1 MNSLDLFE
9 QENIANYKSSKMRPV
24 SDLIANLL
32 INEAVLEESAIPLV
46 TDILKDELGSEAA
59 KCVAV
64 KITEQVSDN
73 QYKALATLDN
83 GNDIKIMIEDCDDMV
98 RVTIPLEQ

>member
-1 MNSLDLFE
+1 MKRIVF
-9 QENIANYKSSKMRPV
+9 
-24 SDLIANLL
+24 LL
-32 INEAVLEESAIPLV
+32 GVMLLSVFMFCGCSNEAVLEESAIPLV

-98 RVTIPLEQ
+98 RVTIPLDQ